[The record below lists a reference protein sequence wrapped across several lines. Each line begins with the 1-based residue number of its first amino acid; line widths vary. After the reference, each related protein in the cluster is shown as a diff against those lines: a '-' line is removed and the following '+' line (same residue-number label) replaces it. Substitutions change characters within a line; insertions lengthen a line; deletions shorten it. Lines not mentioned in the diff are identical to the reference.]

1 MYRRKSPSRHESRCA
16 HSMSVSYIFLLIFM
30 ISCSS
35 TPVKDITVQPKVVIE
50 PVKEFAPG
58 ELILATQLLTKIFDK
73 EMAPLSCVPDV
84 EEASLLLRTI
94 RPRMEVVQDDMEA
107 MLDSNNDVKAMVQ
120 NCDKNC
126 TCGYVDDLIREH
138 LVVLPKAQKRL
149 LALKKNDKEINRC
162 LSYAQSTFCQ
172 SELFKQLDKEKVDF
186 SFEDEA
192 TVN

>member
-1 MYRRKSPSRHESRCA
+1 
-16 HSMSVSYIFLLIFM
+16 MSVSYIILLILFV
-30 ISCSS
+30 SCSS
-35 TPVKDITVQPKVVIE
+35 PQVKEVSSEPKVVTE

-73 EMAPLSCVPDV
+73 EMASLSCVPDT

-107 MLDSNNDVKAMVQ
+107 MLDNNNDVKAMIQ

-138 LVVLPKAQKRL
+138 LVVLPKAQKKS

-162 LSYAQSTFCQ
+162 LNYAQSTFCQ
-172 SELFKQLDKEKVDF
+172 SELFKQLDEEKVDF
-186 SFEDEA
+186 SFGDEA